1 MMGVPI
7 TGDQSHQSTSI
18 LITHPSLSPLSGPV
32 RSPISPSENCP
43 EKPVPV
49 RPGRVFQGGE
59 GTFALATWQG
69 LSFLE
74 SRELRDIHFFHSL
87 GIEENNKWMMINFTM
102 DIVVGYQT
110 VK

>member
-1 MMGVPI
+1 MGVPI
-7 TGDQSHQSTSI
+7 TGDHI
-18 LITHPSLSPLSGPV
+18 NPINHASLSPLRIREVSHQEAFK
-32 RSPISPSENCP
+32 ENCP